1 MSNNPTLNNQII
13 AYLNVNNIQ
22 YESGN
27 FQTGY
32 LEGQQDQLLYW
43 DSSIL
48 GAEPT
53 QQQMDD
59 AYPVWEAQ
67 QLAAANKAKAQQ
79 LLADTDWAAT
89 VDINNP
95 QYSNPY
101 LANQD
106 AFLSYR
112 SAVRAIAVNPPTV
125 VDPWP
130 VQPTPVWQS
139 V

>member
-32 LEGQQDQLLYW
+32 LEGQQDQILYW

-67 QLAAANKAKAQQ
+67 QLAAGNKTKAQQ

-101 LANQD
+101 LANQE
-106 AFLSYR
+106 AFLTYR
-112 SAVRAIAVNPPTV
+112 SAVRAIAVNPPAV

>member
-1 MSNNPTLNNQII
+1 MIPLNNKIV
-13 AYLNVNNIQ
+13 AYLVINNISFVSND
-22 YESGN
+22 YVVMINDNSVEEIS
-27 FQTGY
+27 
-32 LEGQQDQLLYW
+32 YW
-43 DSSIL
+43 NEPKL
-48 GAEPT
+48 GPIPT

-59 AYPVWEAQ
+59 AYPVWESQ

-79 LLADTDWAAT
+79 LLADTDWTAT

-106 AFLSYR
+106 AFLAYR
-112 SAVRAIAVNPPTV
+112 SQLRAIAVNPPVV
-125 VDPWP
+125 VDNWP
-130 VQPTPVWQS
+130 VRPQEVWQT